1 MTPDRGGGVHRKDF
15 TPQKTTAAFRNA
27 SCRPV
32 DLFLS
37 GKLREAENG
46 VTATGKEAAALEA
59 ELGAEVRAGED
70 VASLG
75 TPLPSS
81 EGLPASG
88 STSSSPTRRLGP
100 LPAVGR
106 VEAVG
111 EHASEEQG
119 TGMGSGGAA
128 EATDGASMV
137 AVAEDGRTNGSRRS
151 PPGPAAA
158 STCPALVAAA
168 CAPHP
173 DPAFAFFAA
182 PLPEGDAGEA
192 E

>member
-15 TPQKTTAAFRNA
+15 TPQKATAAFRDA

-88 STSSSPTRRLGP
+88 STPSMKARPGRP
-100 LPAVGR
+100 VPAQD
-106 VEAVG
+106 
-111 EHASEEQG
+111 EEQEA
-119 TGMGSGGAA
+119 MEADSGGAA
-128 EATDGASMV
+128 AEADGVDMGTV
-137 AVAEDGRTNGSRRS
+137 AVGGGGGLHAGRSLS
-151 PPGPAAA
+151 DPAVGP
-158 STCPALVAAA
+158 TCPALAPAAG
-168 CAPHP
+168 APDP
-173 DPAFAFFAA
+173 DPALAQFHQ
-182 PLPEGDAGEA
+182 
-192 E
+192 